1 MSSPSDPS
9 TAPCAAEPAAPGTD
23 ARSRPSGPALA
34 PEHAPPASAALGP
47 CPPEL
52 RAKLEATLR
61 GMGSVLVAFSGGVD
75 SAVVAVVAH
84 LVLGE
89 RAVAF
94 TADSPTFPPEE
105 LAIASRIAAQR
116 GLVHRVVHSAEL
128 EREGYARNAGDR
140 CYFCKTELFTLAV
153 AEAERRGLACIAD
166 GTLPDDLGEHRPG
179 LQAAAEQRVRHP
191 LVEAGLNKAAV
202 RALARELGLEVW
214 DKPAFSCLGSRF
226 PVGTR
231 VTAERVRS
239 VQRIESFLRMMGAQQ
254 LRARWHLLDGAPMIR
269 IEAPTEEHALYVD
282 PAVRQGLDEI
292 ARAEGVRWL
301 TLDLGGYKRGGL
313 SFAIGGAR

>member
-1 MSSPSDPS
+1 MRHELQPPSPS
-9 TAPCAAEPAAPGTD
+9 APPPEGPAAGGAP
-23 ARSRPSGPALA
+23 RPSAPLSLA
-34 PEHAPPASAALGP
+34 PEHAPPA

-52 RAKLEATLR
+52 RARLEATLR
-61 GMGSVLVAFSGGVD
+61 AMGSVLVAFSGGVD

-84 LVLGE
+84 TVLGP

-105 LAIASRIAAQR
+105 LAIAGRIAAQR
-116 GLVHRVVHSAEL
+116 GMRHHIVQSNEL

-140 CYFCKTELFTLAV
+140 CYFCKNELFTLAAAA
-153 AEAERRGLACIAD
+153 AEALGLAAIAD

-179 LQAAAEQRVRHP
+179 LRAAAEREVRHP

-202 RALARELGLEVW
+202 RALAHELGLEVW

-231 VTAERVRS
+231 VTEERVRA
-239 VQRIESFLRMMGAQQ
+239 VQRIESFLRMMGAKQ
-254 LRARWHLLDGAPMIR
+254 LRARWHLLEGAPMVR
-269 IEAPTEEHALYVD
+269 IEAPAEEHALYVN
-282 PAVRQGLDEI
+282 PTVREGLD
-292 ARAEGVRWL
+292 ALSRAEGLRWI
-301 TLDLGGYKRGGL
+301 TLDLGGYKRGSL
-313 SFAIGGAR
+313 SAAIGGAA